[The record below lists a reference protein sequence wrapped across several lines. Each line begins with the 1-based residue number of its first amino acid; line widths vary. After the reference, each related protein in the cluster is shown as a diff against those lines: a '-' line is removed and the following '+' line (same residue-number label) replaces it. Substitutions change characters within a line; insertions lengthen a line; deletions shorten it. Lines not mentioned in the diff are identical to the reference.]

1 MRIVLNGE
9 DRRLEAARLDRAL
22 EELGYTGAHIATA
35 VNGEMVPRGARAG
48 TELKDG
54 DRLEVLAPLP
64 GG

>member
-9 DRRLEAARLDRAL
+9 DRRIEARRLDRAL
-22 EELGYTGAHIATA
+22 DELGYTGAHIVTA
-35 VNGEMVPRGARAG
+35 VNGEMVPRGARPA
-48 TELKDG
+48 TELGEG

>member
-1 MRIVLNGE
+1 MKIVVNGDE
-9 DRRLEAARLDRAL
+9 CRLGAARLDRAL

-35 VNGEMVPRGARAG
+35 VNGEMVPRTDRSDV
-48 TELKDG
+48 ELREG